1 MITTTDP
8 VHWAAAG
15 AATLAWL
22 GLTAGVV
29 ASVVRSKK
37 AERAKASQL
46 AAEAGKGATLVA
58 FASQTGMAEDLAR
71 MTARVLTD
79 AGGAAS
85 VVSFAELDLPMLQAA
100 RRALFVIS
108 TTGEGDAP
116 DSAARV
122 VRRVIGEAATL
133 ADLSYGMLAL
143 GDTSYKD
150 YCGFAH
156 AVDGWLK
163 RSGAAPLFDMIEV
176 DDADPDAIRQWQ
188 HRLNALT
195 GANGAVDWTPA
206 AYAAWRLQGRTQVNP
221 GSPGGEAWRLR
232 LVPVGDLPSW
242 TAGDIAEIGVP
253 GPDGAASLAARDYSI
268 ASVPSEG
275 GLELLIRLMSHP
287 DGTPG
292 LASGWLTGTV
302 PVGGEIPV
310 RIRTNSGFHAPAA
323 DVPLILIGNGTGIAG
338 LRAHLAGRVAPVA
351 QEGGEAWLMFGERS
365 RAHDDF
371 FDEDLQTWLAN
382 GRLTRLDRTFSR
394 DAGDGRY
401 VQALIDEHA
410 EEVRAWVARGA
421 AIYVCG
427 SLEGMASGVH
437 AALERVLTSD
447 GLIALSEAG
456 RYRRDIY

>member
-1 MITTTDP
+1 VIPTTDP

-22 GLTAGVV
+22 GLTGGVV
-29 ASVVRSKK
+29 AQVLRSRR
-37 AERAKASQL
+37 EEHRRAL
-46 AAEAGKGATLVA
+46 TLTAEAGDGATLVA

-71 MTARVLTD
+71 MTARALTD
-79 AGGAAS
+79 AGQAAS
-85 VVSFAELDLPMLQAA
+85 VVSFAELDLSMMQAA
-100 RRALFVIS
+100 RRALFVVS

-122 VRRVIGEAATL
+122 VRRVMGEAAAL
-133 ADLSYGMLAL
+133 PDLTYGMLAL

-163 RSGAAPLFDMIEV
+163 RSGGRPLFDLIEV
-176 DDADPDAIRQWQ
+176 DDGDADAIRQWQ
-188 HRLNALT
+188 HQINALT
-195 GANGAVDWTPA
+195 GTNAATDWTPA
-206 AYAAWRLQGRTQVNP
+206 AYQPWTLANRTLINP

-232 LVPVGDLPSW
+232 LTPVGDLPTW
-242 TAGDIAEIGVP
+242 QAGDIAEIGVP
-253 GPDGAASLAARDYSI
+253 GPGGEGSLAARDYSI

-275 GLELLIRLMSHP
+275 GLALLIRLMSHP

-292 LASGWLTGTV
+292 LASGWLTRTV
-302 PVGGEIPV
+302 EVGGEVPV
-310 RIRTNSGFHAPAA
+310 RIRTNSGFHAPGAET
-323 DVPLILIGNGTGIAG
+323 PLILIGNGTGIAG
-338 LRAHLAGRVAPVA
+338 LRAHLVGRT
-351 QEGGEAWLMFGERS
+351 GGEAWLMFGERS
-365 RAHDDF
+365 REHDAF
-371 FDEDLQTWLAN
+371 FDQDLQAWLAD

-401 VQALIDEHA
+401 VQALIDAHA
-410 EEVRAWVARGA
+410 DEVRAWVQRGA
-421 AIYVCG
+421 ALYVCG

-447 GLIALSEAG
+447 GLIALAEAG

>member
-1 MITTTDP
+1 MIPTTDP

-15 AATLAWL
+15 AATVAWL
-22 GLTAGVV
+22 GLTASVV
-29 ASVVRSKK
+29 ASVVRAKT
-37 AERAKASQL
+37 AERATAARL
-46 AAEAGKGATLVA
+46 ATEAGNGATLVA

-71 MTARVLTD
+71 MTARALSD
-79 AGGAAS
+79 AGETAS

-100 RRALFVIS
+100 QRALFVVS

-122 VRRVIGEAATL
+122 VRRVLGETASL
-133 ADLSYGMLAL
+133 PDLTYGMLAL

-163 RSGAAPLFDMIEV
+163 RAGAEPLFDLIEV
-176 DDADPDAIRQWQ
+176 DDADPEAIRQWQ
-188 HRLNALT
+188 HQINALT
-195 GANGAVDWTPA
+195 GSNASPDWTPA
-206 AYAAWRLQGRTQVNP
+206 AYSPWRLESRTLVNP

-232 LVPVGDLPSW
+232 FTPVGALPGW
-242 TAGDIAEIGVP
+242 AAGDIAEIGVP
-253 GPDGAASLAARDYSI
+253 GPDGDGALASRDYSI
-268 ASVPSEG
+268 ASLPSEG
-275 GLELLIRLMSHP
+275 GLELLVRLMCHP

-292 LASGWLTGTV
+292 LGSGWLSQGLAL
-302 PVGGEIPV
+302 GGETAV
-310 RIRTNSGFHAPAA
+310 RIRTNRSFHALDKAA
-323 DVPLILIGNGTGIAG
+323 DTPLILIGNGTGIAG
-338 LRAHLAGRVAPVA
+338 LRAHLVGRT
-351 QEGGEAWLMFGERS
+351 GGEAWLMFGERS
-365 RAHDDF
+365 RQHDAF
-371 FDEDLQTWLAN
+371 FDEDLQGWLAE

-401 VQALIDEHA
+401 VQALIDA
-410 EEVRAWVARGA
+410 NAPDLRAWVERGA

-437 AALERVLTSD
+437 AALERVLTSN
-447 GLIALSEAG
+447 GLIGLSEVG

>member
-1 MITTTDP
+1 MSPTTDP

-22 GLTAGVV
+22 AVT
-29 ASVVRSKK
+29 ASVIASRVRARS
-37 AERAKASQL
+37 AERARADRL
-46 AAEAGKGATLVA
+46 ATEAGNGATLVA

-71 MTARVLTD
+71 MTARALTD
-79 AGGAAS
+79 AGEAAS
-85 VVSFAELDLPMLQAA
+85 LVSFADLDLAMLQSA
-100 RRALFVIS
+100 RRAMFVIA

-122 VRRVIGEAATL
+122 VRRVLDEAAAL
-133 ADLSYGMLAL
+133 PDLSYGLLAL
-143 GDTSYKD
+143 GDRSYKD

-163 RSGAAPLFDMIEV
+163 RSAAKPLFDLVEV

-188 HRLNALT
+188 HQLNALT
-195 GANGAVDWTPA
+195 GANAAVDWTPA
-206 AYAAWRLQGRTQVNP
+206 AYQAWTLESRTLVNP
-221 GSPGGEAWRLR
+221 GSPGGQAWRLR

-242 TAGDIAEIGVP
+242 YAGDIAEIGVP
-253 GPDGAASLAARDYSI
+253 GPDGAASLASRDYSI
-268 ASVPSEG
+268 ASLPSEG

-292 LASGWLTGTV
+292 LASGWLTRTV
-302 PVGGEIPV
+302 ATGAEVPV
-310 RIRTNSGFHAPAA
+310 RIRSNSGFHGPDAQTPM
-323 DVPLILIGNGTGIAG
+323 ILIGNGTGIAG
-338 LRAHLAGRVAPVA
+338 LRAHLVAR
-351 QEGGEAWLMFGERS
+351 QGGDAWLMFGERC
-365 RAHDDF
+365 RAHDVF
-371 FDEDLQTWLAN
+371 FDDDLQAWLTD

-401 VQALIDEHA
+401 VQALIDAHA
-410 EEVRAWVARGA
+410 DAVRAWVERGA

-447 GLIALSEAG
+447 GLIALSETG